1 MIHDP
6 KIPKKTATNEQI
18 ITNQIQKISVLF
30 KFVILIKKSHAAGM
44 IAIKIFEIEP
54 VIKLELKNLP
64 SLIRLFKE
72 KTVSKIMMISKID
85 VRIPPWIV
93 LKNVVN

>member
-6 KIPKKTATNEQI
+6 KIPKKTATKEQI
-18 ITNQIQKISVLF
+18 ITNRIQKISMLF
-30 KFVILIKKSHAAGM
+30 KSVILIKKSQAAGM

-54 VIKLELKNLP
+54 VNKRELKNLP
-64 SLIRLFKE
+64 SLMRLFNA

-85 VRIPPWIV
+85 VRIPP
-93 LKNVVN
+93 

>member
-18 ITNQIQKISVLF
+18 ITNRMQKISMLV
-30 KFVILIKKSHAAGM
+30 KSVIFIKKSHAAGI

-54 VIKLELKNLP
+54 VNSRELKNRP
-64 SLIRLFKE
+64 SLMRLFKA

-85 VRIPPWIV
+85 VKMPP
-93 LKNVVN
+93 

>member
-1 MIHDP
+1 MDDP
-6 KIPKKTATNEQI
+6 KIPKKTAMNELI
-18 ITNQIQKISVLF
+18 ITNRILKISMLS
-30 KFVILIKKSHAAGM
+30 KAVILIKKSQAAGM

-64 SLIRLFKE
+64 ALIRLFNE
-72 KTVSKIMMISKID
+72 KTVSKIMRISKID